1 MLGKR
6 WKTRDSWRFPGGCSA
21 TARPLRRS
29 TTKKRPARFVSLT
42 GLDPTH
48 DASISRV
55 PPTYSIQVE
64 RDEERHKTSPRSRA
78 CGTAVTVSNSGEKI
92 NNYLNI
98 QRIAVSSQH
107 TTTPRRT
114 SLMRCTHRPNKMP
127 DRDRLSSDQGRWT
140 CRQDAKITAVLR
152 DFGKVGTQW
161 DLIDDTCSERFA
173 FLDTSTGSVGWELL
187 FSVETKLERNSSA

>member
-1 MLGKR
+1 MLGQR
-6 WKTRDSWRFPGGCSA
+6 RKTRDSWRFPGGCSA

-42 GLDPTH
+42 GLDPTP

-64 RDEERHKTSPRSRA
+64 RDEERHKTFPRSRA

-107 TTTPRRT
+107 TATPLHT
-114 SLMRCTHRPNKMP
+114 SLMRCAHRPNKMP
-127 DRDRLSSDQGRWT
+127 DRHRLSNDQGWWT
-140 CRQDAKITAVLR
+140 PGRDQITAPFR
-152 DFGKVGTQW
+152 DFWKGGHAVVPH
-161 DLIDDTCSERFA
+161 R
-173 FLDTSTGSVGWELL
+173 
-187 FSVETKLERNSSA
+187 